1 MNGLQRH
8 QSFVIAWIPK
18 EEHWSRNRKRTR
30 GGTKHQ
36 RKMCWYLLAF
46 QQCLPLGATNP
57 GRQGSYDVY
66 YRAPSA
72 NLKEESR
79 LFMFLIL
86 AVVLVL
92 LWLGGFFVLHVS
104 GFLIHLLL
112 IFALI
117 SIIMN
122 FVGGRRAV

>member
-1 MNGLQRH
+1 MHVG
-8 QSFVIAWIPK
+8 
-18 EEHWSRNRKRTR
+18 
-30 GGTKHQ
+30 
-36 RKMCWYLLAF
+36 
-46 QQCLPLGATNP
+46 GATNSA
-57 GRQGSYDVY
+57 QLSSYNQIADALDAKTIRKKVT
-66 YRAPSA
+66 
-72 NLKEESR
+72 
-79 LFMFLIL
+79 MFLVL

-104 GFLIHLLL
+104 SFLIHLLL